1 MTSYLGRE
9 VCRCKQE
16 RTFKKYQMIIDS
28 HQHFWKY
35 EPVRHSWINDEMSI
49 IRKDFLPEDLAKVYS
64 ENRIDGCVAVQADQ
78 TLEETDFLLD
88 LANENDF
95 IKGVVGWA
103 DLRSEEIDTLL
114 EKYNSEEKL
123 KGWRHVVQE
132 EKDHNFLI
140 RPDFLRGISYL
151 EKYDY
156 VYDILIFPHQLG
168 STLEFV
174 KKFPHQKFVID
185 HIAKPYIKDSFYEG
199 WAVLMKEIAKQ
210 ENVYCKLSGM
220 ITEAN
225 YKTWKPEEIHPYML
239 LALDAFGPERLMF
252 GSDWPVCLVAGN
264 YTQVKTLVTDFIKS
278 LSTPEQ
284 KMIMAE
290 NAIEFYN
297 L

>member
-1 MTSYLGRE
+1 
-9 VCRCKQE
+9 
-16 RTFKKYQMIIDS
+16 MIIDS
-28 HQHFWKY
+28 HQHFWNY
-35 EPVRHSWINDEMSI
+35 NTERHSWINNEMAV
-49 IRKDFLPEDLAKVYS
+49 IRRDFLPKDLETVFI
-64 ENRIDGCVAVQADQ
+64 ENGIDGCVAVQADQ
-78 TLEETDFLLD
+78 TLEETNFLLD
-88 LANENDF
+88 LAKENDF

-103 DLRSEEIDTLL
+103 DLRSNEIDILL
-114 EKYNSEEKL
+114 EKYNSKEKL

-132 EKDHNFLI
+132 EQDHNFLI

-168 STLEFV
+168 ATLEFV
-174 KKFPHQKFVID
+174 KKFPNQKFVID
-185 HIAKPYIKDSFYEG
+185 HIAKPYIKDGFYEG

-225 YKTWKPEEIHPYML
+225 YKTWKPEEIHPYMI
-239 LALDAFGPERLMF
+239 LALDAFGSERLMF
-252 GSDWPVCLVAGN
+252 GSDWPVSLVAGN
-264 YTQVKTLVTDFIKS
+264 YSQVKTLVTDFITS
-278 LSTPEQ
+278 LSASEQ